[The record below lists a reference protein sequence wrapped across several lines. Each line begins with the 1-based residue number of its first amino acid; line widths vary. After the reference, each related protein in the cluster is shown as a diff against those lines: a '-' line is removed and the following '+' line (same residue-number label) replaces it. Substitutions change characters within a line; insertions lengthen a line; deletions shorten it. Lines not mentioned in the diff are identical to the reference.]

1 MKLCYTAMDRQNTP
15 YEVLSVNR
23 LPPTQY
29 SIPAIDIFCTKL
41 VLYLHK
47 TITALLVNCANNVIN
62 VLLSMPNK
70 GQRSLTLAFTRHN
83 IILYS
88 MWRRLMGGHF
98 IYMFVKT
105 TIIIIMHRITP
116 TPLRQIYLQ
125 LRMKI
130 WAIWTLLMLYC
141 IYIYIYIRPF
151 QGGTLI
157 YWNEARLQYQK
168 TANVLIILLI
178 DLFSPYLWK
187 YNHFCEY
194 QEGVSAVSIG
204 SWTTLSPFNQWQ
216 SVCLTL

>member
-1 MKLCYTAMDRQNTP
+1 MCSSWCDCVHSDTFSATVFLCSHEKTNVSRSLLSKRTIWHIHMKLCYTAMDRQNTP

-141 IYIYIYIRPF
+141 IYIYIY
-151 QGGTLI
+151 
-157 YWNEARLQYQK
+157 
-168 TANVLIILLI
+168 
-178 DLFSPYLWK
+178 
-187 YNHFCEY
+187 
-194 QEGVSAVSIG
+194 
-204 SWTTLSPFNQWQ
+204 
-216 SVCLTL
+216 